1 MRRVFYFLVAAV
13 IALAVAWLL
22 AGLPGRITAQIG
34 DTTVEAATPVAALGL
49 LLTLV
54 VLYFVVRLIASLI
67 RIPWHLGHWRSAR
80 QRRQGDVAVTRA
92 LLALAAGEKA
102 DARREAHRAR
112 RMLSDTPLTLL
123 LAAEAGRLAGRD
135 DEAETAFRLL
145 AERGDAAFLGYR
157 GLLRQA
163 IAREDWAEAAVLARH
178 AEAAQPGADWLRHER
193 ARLAIRAGNW
203 AEATQLADGAVSR
216 GALAAAA
223 SETEPDKARAMKL
236 ARQAWKDNPALAP
249 AALAYAEKLRADR
262 RERRALAVVRHS
274 WTLAPHPDLA
284 AFALTPFS
292 DTLARVK
299 AAQRLTEANPAHT
312 ESRLL
317 LARTSLE
324 AGLAGEARH
333 QLEAAR
339 DAGVNQRRL
348 WLLLA
353 DIEEH
358 DHGDTDAGRAAQ
370 REALRRAA
378 MADPDPQWRCAVCH
392 VPSITWHAA
401 CPNCG
406 SPGGLQWSA
415 DAPGSY
421 PVPAVLTYG
430 PERGNEVL

>member
-1 MRRVFYFLVAAV
+1 MRRVLYFLVAAV
-13 IALAVAWLL
+13 IVLAVAWFF

-54 VLYFVVRLIASLI
+54 ILYFLFRLIGGLI
-67 RIPWHLGHWRSAR
+67 RLPWHLDGWRSAR
-80 QRRQGDVAVTRA
+80 QRRLGDAAVTRA

-112 RMLSDTPLTLL
+112 RMLGDTPQTLL

-135 DEAETAFRLL
+135 DEAEAAFRRLT
-145 AERGDAAFLGYR
+145 ERDDAAFLGYR

-163 IAREDWAEAAVLARH
+163 IARDDWAEAGVLARQ
-178 AEAAQPGADWLRHER
+178 AEAVQPGADWLRHER
-193 ARLAIRAGNW
+193 VRLAIRAGNW

-216 GALAAAA
+216 GALATAA
-223 SETEPDKARAMKL
+223 SEAEPDKARALKL
-236 ARQAWKDNPALAP
+236 ARQAWKDDPALAP
-249 AALAYAEKLRADR
+249 AALAYAARLRADG
-262 RERRALAVVRHS
+262 RERRALAVVRHT

-284 AFALTPFS
+284 AFALAPFS
-292 DTLARVK
+292 DRLARVK
-299 AAQRLTEANPAHT
+299 AAQRLTEANPVHT

-333 QLEAAR
+333 QAEAAR
-339 DAGVNQRRL
+339 DTGVNQRRL

-353 DIEEH
+353 DIEAH
-358 DHGDTDAGRAAQ
+358 DHGDTEAGRAAQ

-378 MADPDPQWRCAVCH
+378 MGDPDPQWRCRVCH
-392 VPSITWHAA
+392 VTSVAWHAA

-415 DAPGSY
+415 DAPASY
-421 PVPAVLTYG
+421 PVPAVLTQD
-430 PERGNEVL
+430 PERGSEAR

>member
-1 MRRVFYFLVAAV
+1 MRRVLNFLVAAV
-13 IALAVAWLL
+13 IALAVAWFV

-34 DTTVEAATPVAALGL
+34 NTTVEAATPVVALGL

-54 VLYFVVRLIASLI
+54 VLYFLVRLLSGVVRL
-67 RIPWHLGHWRSAR
+67 PWHLGRWRGAR
-80 QRRQGDVAVTRA
+80 QRRLGDVAVTRA
-92 LLALAAGEKA
+92 LLALAAGEKS

-123 LAAEAGRLAGRD
+123 LAAEAGRLAGRQ
-135 DEAETAFRLL
+135 DEAETAFRQL
-145 AERGDAAFLGYR
+145 AQRDDAAFLGYR

-163 IAREDWAEAAVLARH
+163 IARDDWAEAAVLARQ
-178 AEAAQPGADWLRHER
+178 AEAAQPGADWLRQER
-193 ARLAIRAGNW
+193 VRLAIRAGNW

-216 GALAAAA
+216 GALATAA
-223 SETEPDKARAMKL
+223 SETEPDKARAVKL

-249 AALAYAEKLRADR
+249 AALAYAEKLRADG
-262 RERRALAVVRHS
+262 RESRALAVVRHS

-284 AFALTPFS
+284 AFVLAPFP

-299 AAQRLTEANPAHT
+299 AAQRLTEANPSHT

-333 QLEAAR
+333 QAEAAR
-339 DAGVNQRRL
+339 DAGVDQRRL

-358 DHGDTDAGRAAQ
+358 DHGDTEAGRAAQ

-378 MADPDPQWRCAVCH
+378 MAEPDPQWRCTVCH
-392 VPSITWHAA
+392 VPSTAWHAA

-415 DAPGSY
+415 VAPGSY
-421 PVPAVLTYG
+421 PLPAVLTYG
-430 PERGNEVL
+430 PERGTEVL